1 MRHRVEISRL
11 MEKHSID
18 KNGIGKTTLHRLL
31 SELNGAPVSGAA
43 VDYVLTLSDTDH
55 PDSAEPEEV
64 LTAVAIWRSLQM
76 QEDRIDRSFD
86 ALDTDHSG
94 KLSREQVR
102 GMLHQL
108 NEGLP
113 VTWTE
118 VDWLIESADVDG
130 DGSLDRTELRAA
142 VAHWYLRVSSRTIA
156 PMTDWRVLIIWGLC
170 VCVALS
176 CALLVASISSI
187 WSVED
192 TNSWLTTTIMSLVW
206 KMLIFDPIKT
216 LCCGSLL
223 EPIYALL
230 CGEFEADAL
239 LDSVEDVVET
249 YTEEFTG
256 AQVGEDVS
264 DTARAATVAAGNKAI
279 FAMGGVGAGKFKRQ
293 LAMNRVKNRIRIEMH
308 QHEQDSRELDQ
319 RLGLQHT
326 LSSSLYAGKINA
338 KRQSAG
344 LHDTTG
350 LFSAHSKR
358 SVLSAREVQMQRM
371 NESEHTQGVARMI
384 QSARHEG
391 QTVDRE
397 LARKAEKSRR
407 RYAGRV
413 ASKRRNR
420 NLSIGGFARSAGVH
434 VDPLVD

>member
-1 MRHRVEISRL
+1 
-11 MEKHSID
+11 
-18 KNGIGKTTLHRLL
+18 
-31 SELNGAPVSGAA
+31 
-43 VDYVLTLSDTDH
+43 
-55 PDSAEPEEV
+55 
-64 LTAVAIWRSLQM
+64 
-76 QEDRIDRSFD
+76 
-86 ALDTDHSG
+86 
-94 KLSREQVR
+94 
-102 GMLHQL
+102 
-108 NEGLP
+108 
-113 VTWTE
+113 
-118 VDWLIESADVDG
+118 
-130 DGSLDRTELRAA
+130 
-142 VAHWYLRVSSRTIA
+142 
-156 PMTDWRVLIIWGLC
+156 
-170 VCVALS
+170 
-176 CALLVASISSI
+176 
-187 WSVED
+187 
-192 TNSWLTTTIMSLVW
+192 
-206 KMLIFDPIKT
+206 
-216 LCCGSLL
+216 
-223 EPIYALL
+223 
-230 CGEFEADAL
+230 L

-264 DTARAATVAAGNKAI
+264 DTARAATVAAGNNAI

-434 VDPLVD
+434 VDPLVDIMAVSKFMHLRQRSCPILEVDDDILVPSEVRNAKENMWAFGDVPSARHVKLPAAILAAVSGSNTDASHGSVAPVANPSAPCAVDLVPPALASTQSELVDRFLEEEHGARDDEDEAQDDGKDSSTQSELVDRFLEEEHGARDDEDEAQDDGKDSRELG